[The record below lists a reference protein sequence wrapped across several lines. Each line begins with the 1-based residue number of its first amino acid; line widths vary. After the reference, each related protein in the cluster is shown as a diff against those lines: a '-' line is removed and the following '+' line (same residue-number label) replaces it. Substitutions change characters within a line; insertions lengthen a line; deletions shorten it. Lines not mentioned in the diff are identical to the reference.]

1 MTSGA
6 YVQCGRTRVS
16 FARSEKESSERATLT
31 MMRNDITIVLCV
43 LLLFATTGTKGI
55 RCYQCSSD
63 TDPSDPY
70 KDDLCGAYT
79 KFDKER
85 NVPIECNSE
94 ESHMPGTFCVKYTEQ
109 SPRGFIWD
117 GRWRQVIRRCASVAS
132 TGVTGVCNWGVH
144 ENGVYWQEC
153 YCSEDACNAA
163 SNLASLTTLLLTAC
177 GAIITLS
184 YFK

>member
-1 MTSGA
+1 MND
-6 YVQCGRTRVS
+6 VRCV
-16 FARSEKESSERATLT
+16 RAV
-31 MMRNDITIVLCV
+31 RVLCRAEEHACS
-43 LLLFATTGTKGI
+43 LLRKENPGERHNDDAEQHRTEAI

-63 TDPSDPY
+63 MDA
-70 KDDLCGAYT
+70 KGEDLCGAYAN
-79 KFDKER
+79 FDKER

-132 TGVTGVCNWGVH
+132 TGVTGVCNWGVR

-163 SNLASLTTLLLTAC
+163 SGPVSFTTLLLMAC
-177 GAIITLS
+177 SAVVTLF